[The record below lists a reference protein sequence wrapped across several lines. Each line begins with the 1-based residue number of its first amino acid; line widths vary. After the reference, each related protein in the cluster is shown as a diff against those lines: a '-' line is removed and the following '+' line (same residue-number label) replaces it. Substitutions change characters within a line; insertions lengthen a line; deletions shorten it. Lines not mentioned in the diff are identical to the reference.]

1 MAAALIPMIA
11 GKAKNS
17 GGDLVSKALTN
28 DLAVLR
34 GTTKPR
40 GKGKKKKGGGL
51 EYEIHVNPA
60 GVGMG
65 AVAIGGAVLVGA
77 TALWLSGMSV
87 GRQTGQ
93 YKVVSVRNVG
103 TKDERNWKVYNSQ
116 GVPIKTLGKE
126 FIPEDIL
133 SPTQSGKGWSVA
145 PDSITKVNDSLYTI
159 GLINKDK
166 NHFQIGQRPRFS
178 IFGSDTSGGG
188 ITIYDVLTSPYWWTK
203 YVPKL

>member
-11 GKAKNS
+11 GKGKEET
-17 GGDLVSKALTN
+17 SKALTN

-87 GRQTGQ
+87 GRQSGA

-103 TKDERNWKVYNSQ
+103 SEEAPNWRVYSAR
-116 GVPIKTLGKE
+116 GVPLKSLGAE
-126 FIPEDIL
+126 FMPNDVVSATE
-133 SPTQSGKGWSVA
+133 SGKGWKVA
-145 PDSITKVNDSLYTI
+145 PSSITKVNDNLYTI
-159 GLINKDK
+159 GLINEDK

-188 ITIYDVLTSPYWWTK
+188 ITIYDVIVSPYWWTK
-203 YVPKL
+203 YIPKL

>member
-1 MAAALIPMIA
+1 MAAALIPMLA
-11 GKAKNS
+11 GKAKGS

-87 GRQTGQ
+87 GRQSGA
-93 YKVVSVRNVG
+93 YKVVSVRDVG
-103 TKDERNWKVYNSQ
+103 SDDKTNWKVYSSN
-116 GVPIKTLGKE
+116 GVPLKTLGPE
-126 FIPEDIL
+126 FMPDDVV
-133 SPTQSGKGWSVA
+133 SAGQSGKGWRVA
-145 PDSITKVNDSLYTI
+145 PDSITKVNEKLYTI
-159 GLINKDK
+159 GLINEDK
-166 NHFQIGQRPRFS
+166 NHFQIGQRPRFT
-178 IFGSDTSGGG
+178 IFGSSSDSGVDDPLVD
-188 ITIYDVLTSPYWWTK
+188 ILKSPFWWSYFLK
-203 YVPKL
+203 